1 MCAVSAPAPTEPP
14 GAIDVE
20 RLMADL
26 KARVADRRRM
36 GEYDA
41 KVLDLPFDAGLGPD
55 ASGVPHVRLR
65 LETAYSSKPLVGKA
79 ITAAKRIQ
87 IRSFFHF
94 LNDAVTQVNGALAS
108 MRAALDAETRAREA
122 LEDRV
127 RELEAEL
134 DELHAARE
142 ASEHG

>member
-1 MCAVSAPAPTEPP
+1 
-14 GAIDVE
+14 
-20 RLMADL
+20 
-26 KARVADRRRM
+26 
-36 GEYDA
+36 
-41 KVLDLPFDAGLGPD
+41 
-55 ASGVPHVRLR
+55 
-65 LETAYSSKPLVGKA
+65 VGKA

-134 DELHAARE
+134 DELHAAKE